1 MSDNIYTTGL
11 GNVGSYQVAGTPYL
25 TGSSL
30 DSEEISFSFPTV
42 TKKIIIENTGSNS
55 VDFYFKE
62 SSTNPFTLPNGK
74 KVEIDVKC
82 TQIYMS
88 SSAASG
94 VQLFAELTNIP
105 TGRMYSLDGLE
116 GV

>member
-1 MSDNIYTTGL
+1 MSDNIYTAGL

-62 SSTNPFTLPNGK
+62 SSTNLFTLPNDK
-74 KVEIDVKC
+74 KVVLFSIYLLVLLQYIYSHFSKLKILAKI
-82 TQIYMS
+82 QIPPS
-88 SSAASG
+88 HRRG
-94 VQLFAELTNIP
+94 
-105 TGRMYSLDGLE
+105 
-116 GV
+116 

>member
-1 MSDNIYTTGL
+1 MSDNIYTAGL

-62 SSTNPFTLPNGK
+62 SSTNLFTLPNDK

-82 TQIYMS
+82 TQIYIS

>member
-1 MSDNIYTTGL
+1 MSSNIYSVGL

-30 DSEEISFSFPTV
+30 NNEEISFSFPTV
-42 TKKIIIENTGSNS
+42 TKKIIIENTGSNP
-55 VDFYFKE
+55 VDFYFSG
-62 SSTNPFTLPNGK
+62 SSTNPFTLPNDK

-82 TQIYMS
+82 VQIYVS